1 MTDGPTRVA
10 LMELR
15 VGQFVDSLASDTP
28 APGGGSASALA
39 GALAAGLIEMV
50 ARLTQGREEYAE
62 SQVEMKAVLNA
73 AGPIR
78 LELSDLVD
86 RDTQAFNSVMAAM
99 RLPRGTEEEKTTRRA
114 AIQEATK
121 EATQVPLRVAELACE
136 LLALARVV
144 AQKGNPNAV
153 TDAGVAGRLAL
164 AAAEGAGLNV
174 AINLP
179 SIRDEAYRTETGS
192 RLAGYLDLAREAAAE
207 TAEAVAR
214 RMP

>member
-15 VGQFVDSLASDTP
+15 VGQFVDSLASDAP

-39 GALAAGLIEMV
+39 AALAAGLIEMV

-99 RLPRGTEEEKTTRRA
+99 RLPRGTEEEKTTRRV

-179 SIRDEAYRTETGS
+179 SIRDEAYRTETGN

-207 TAEAVAR
+207 TARAVAR